1 MFHYYSSLKC
11 HYKAWER
18 IKAPSI
24 VQRWVNEG
32 VPLPFTDIPQ
42 GFHECNANFSIEHK
56 RFIRAEI
63 KVLVKSGAIRKSQFK
78 PYCVSPIKRIPKKN
92 KQLRLICDLR
102 LLNEHIS
109 PPSFQNDGINTV
121 SNLIDSKD
129 ELVTLDLEK
138 GFLHVTVNPEYWQY
152 LGFEFENC
160 YYTWCSLPFGLN
172 CSPYYFTKILRP
184 VISFLRQQFIKTHIL
199 AERKHIVDIW

>member
-78 PYCVSPIKRIPKKN
+78 SYCVSPIKMYSKE
-92 KQLRLICDLR
+92 KQTTEVVCDLR

-109 PPSFQNDGINTV
+109 PPSFQNDSINTV

-138 GFLHVTVNPEYWQY
+138 GFLH
-152 LGFEFENC
+152 
-160 YYTWCSLPFGLN
+160 
-172 CSPYYFTKILRP
+172 
-184 VISFLRQQFIKTHIL
+184 
-199 AERKHIVDIW
+199 